1 MITSIRRRCC
11 TVMTGCLFIAVTA
24 CASDKAAPDALNSD
38 VSPTARTNS
47 GSDDGELPGTTF
59 EIESGTHVDGPVEYP
74 QTPPV
79 GGNHSPEWQNCG
91 VYTDP
96 VANEPA
102 VHALEHGAVWIT
114 NDAALDPV
122 DVDTLAGYAAN
133 QTHVLVSPFEG
144 LPASIVASAW
154 GVQQEFDSATD
165 PGIVV
170 FIQTYQLGAQSPEP
184 GAPCSNGVGEPS

>member
-11 TVMTGCLFIAVTA
+11 TVMTGCLFIAATA
-24 CASDKAAPDALNSD
+24 CASDNAGPDAVNSD
-38 VSPTARTNS
+38 VSPTA
-47 GSDDGELPGTTF
+47 GSDVGSDVGELPGTTF
-59 EIESGTHVDGPVEYP
+59 EIESGNHVDGPVEYP

-79 GGNHSPEWQNCG
+79 GGNHSREWQNCG
-91 VYTDP
+91 VYTEP
-96 VANEPA
+96 LANEPA

-114 NDAALDPV
+114 YDAPLDPV
-122 DVDTLAGYAAN
+122 EVDTLAGYAAN

-144 LPASIVASAW
+144 LPAPIVTSAW

-165 PGIVV
+165 PGIAV